1 MRPEYG
7 ETWVYESIVGAVPGI
22 DLTERAA
29 IAVQFVGFQ
38 AAVLLV
44 AAVYD
49 LWTAVPAGTA
59 AVVVATAGSWL
70 MLEYSASVRRLE
82 TPEAYRRLV
91 FGSSLEVVL
100 SVVAFVALV
109 TYLFVVDPGASETP
123 LLTGLFGPE
132 PPALAVGLGLLI
144 AWDVVYRIGTCWWAS
159 VTGLWRA
166 LTYEFDRETSQR
178 YARIDALTVVF
189 AAVQLLLVP
198 FVLETPLILWLLCG
212 HVLAVGVVSTLAVVV
227 GRKSAGKERVRSH

>member
-7 ETWVYESIVGAVPGI
+7 ETWVYESIVGALPGI
-22 DLTERAA
+22 DLTERTAL
-29 IAVQFVGFQ
+29 AVQFVGFQ

-70 MLEYSASVRRLE
+70 MLEYSASVRELE
-82 TPEAYRRLV
+82 TPEVYRRLV

-109 TYLFVVDPGASETP
+109 TYLFVVDPASSETP
-123 LLTGLFGPE
+123 LLIALFGPE

-144 AWDVVYRIGTCWWAS
+144 AWDVVYRIGACWWAS

-166 LTYEFDRETSQR
+166 LTYEFDRETTRR
-178 YARIDALTVVF
+178 YARVDALTVVF

-198 FVLETPLILWLLCG
+198 FVLETPLLFWLLCG
-212 HVLAVGVVSTLAVVV
+212 HVLAVGVVSTLAVAV
-227 GRKSAGKERVRSH
+227 GRK

>member
-38 AAVLLV
+38 SAVLLV

-49 LWTAVPAGTA
+49 LPGAVPAGTA
-59 AVVVATAGSWL
+59 AVVVATVGSWL
-70 MLEYSASVRRLE
+70 MLEYSASVRDLE

-109 TYLFVVDPGASETP
+109 TYLFVIDPASSETP
-123 LLTGLFGPE
+123 LLVGLFGPE
-132 PPALAVGLGLLI
+132 PPAVAVGLGLLI

-166 LTYEFDRETSQR
+166 FRYGFDRETTRR
-178 YARIDALTVVF
+178 YARVDALTVVF

-198 FVLETPLILWLLCG
+198 FVLEAPLLLVVLSG
-212 HVLAVGVVSTLAVVV
+212 HVLAVLSVSTLAVVV
-227 GRKSAGKERVRSH
+227 GRRGVGNGDGLWR

>member
-7 ETWVYESIVGAVPGI
+7 ETWVYESIVGALPGI

-38 AAVLLV
+38 AAVLAV
-44 AAVYD
+44 ATVYD

-70 MLEYSASVRRLE
+70 MLEYSASVRQLE

-100 SVVAFVALV
+100 SVIAFVALV
-109 TYLFVVDPGASETP
+109 TYLFVVDPASSETS
-123 LLTGLFGPE
+123 LVIGLFGPE

-166 LTYEFDRETSQR
+166 LRYEFDRETTRR
-178 YARIDALTVVF
+178 YARVDALTVVF

-212 HVLAVGVVSTLAVVV
+212 HVLAVGVISTLAVAA
-227 GRKSAGKERVRSH
+227 GRK